1 MPESIY
7 GQNMARQQQ
16 LQQQQQQQQQM
27 QQQQMQQQQQQ
38 QQQPAIASTTSMGMV
53 SFIQLCSYLI
63 NTHDCLIFWK
73 NILCMYYKLFSGF
86 FIGQQC
92 ECIK

>member
-16 LQQQQQQQQQM
+16 LQQQQQQQLQ

-38 QQQPAIASTTSMGMV
+38 PQQQPQQPAIASTTSMGMV

-63 NTHDCLIFWK
+63 NTYDCLIFWK
-73 NILCMYYKLFSGF
+73 NIY
-86 FIGQQC
+86 FIT
-92 ECIK
+92 IFRFLHWTAM

>member
-16 LQQQQQQQQQM
+16 LQQQQQQM
-27 QQQQMQQQQQQ
+27 QQQQMQQQQQQQ

-53 SFIQLCSYLI
+53 SFIQLCLYFI
-63 NTHDCLIFWK
+63 NTYDRLIFWK
-73 NILCMYYKLFSGF
+73 NILNIFSGF

>member
-16 LQQQQQQQQQM
+16 LQQQQQQM
-27 QQQQMQQQQQQ
+27 QQQQQIQQ

-53 SFIQLCSYLI
+53 SLLHLCSYLT
-63 NTHDCLIFWK
+63 NQYDHLIF
-73 NILCMYYKLFSGF
+73 
-86 FIGQQC
+86 
-92 ECIK
+92 